1 MAVPVVD
8 DQLTTFVLPH
18 NLLDMK
24 TIAITID
31 EPTLKKVDRLT
42 ADTSFSFKNRSDV
55 IRRAIVQFIKRL
67 EREVE
72 EEREAEI
79 FRKHKSRL
87 NRQAVALIKEQAR
100 Q

>member
-1 MAVPVVD
+1 
-8 DQLTTFVLPH
+8 
-18 NLLDMK
+18 MK

-42 ADTSFSFKNRSDV
+42 ADTNFSFRNRSDV
-55 IRRAIVQFIKRL
+55 IRKAIVQFVKRL
-67 EREVE
+67 EREAE

-79 FRKHKSRL
+79 FRRHKSRL
-87 NRQAVALIKEQAR
+87 TRQAIALVKEQAR